1 MDELMDDDGENLA
14 VRAFLAKYQSD
25 TCTTQIAMCL
35 HLKASGFDC
44 AWPKWAEGSQHL
56 TKLGA
61 QIWIRYLFAL
71 EPRPAIPSLTDAE
84 IRDISVAHRNENGLL
99 IMDLSFARAIEKAI
113 IERMKGGGE

>member
-1 MDELMDDDGENLA
+1 MDDLMDDDGENLA

-61 QIWIRYLFAL
+61 QSWLRHLFAL

-84 IRDISVAHRNENGLL
+84 IDAEIENELNQDAMMLNL
-99 IMDLSFARAIEKAI
+99 NRFARAIEKKL
-113 IERMKGGGE
+113 RGEG